1 MWFEFW
7 IESVPLIPAIKLG
20 AAFVLSRASSQIA
33 QIIAAVCGRLCSRI
47 VRVGNHEASLVWKR
61 AHALLRR
68 LIKLI
73 FNGARTDKV
82 LSD

>member
-33 QIIAAVCGRLCSRI
+33 QILQDKSIEKV
-47 VRVGNHEASLVWKR
+47 VFDKFY
-61 AHALLRR
+61 ALLSFY
-68 LIKLI
+68 LQYCEI
-73 FNGARTDKV
+73 DW
-82 LSD
+82 